1 VEVEPPALTSM
12 AERANETDDIE
23 TKLLQ
28 GLSDDVFRKFVY
40 ASAQLLQRLRTEAT
54 RRGIWDDLKKHRLE

>member
-1 VEVEPPALTSM
+1 M
-12 AERANETDDIE
+12 AERANEIDDIE

-40 ASAQLLQRLRTEAT
+40 ASAQLQRLRTEAI

>member
-1 VEVEPPALTSM
+1 MEVEPPALTSM
-12 AERANETDDIE
+12 AERANEIDDIE

-40 ASAQLLQRLRTEAT
+40 ASAQLQRLRTEAI